1 MLLSIRPECVRLS
14 ATRPSDAAFRVT
26 AVKSSYLGELCEHEL
41 SHAGLT
47 LRAYELNPQSI
58 RHHGGGEL
66 WAEVSPSDVVLLEPE
81 PAA

>member
-1 MLLSIRPECVRLS
+1 VRLS
-14 ATRPSDAAFRVT
+14 VTRPSDRAFRVT

-47 LRAYELNPQSI
+47 LRAYELNPQSP
-58 RHHGGGEL
+58 RNEGGSEL

-81 PAA
+81 RPA